1 MAGRFLIVSIRT
13 AMGVFEE
20 KFSQSYFYSFPAG
33 LLKEVKVKPPGSSCP
48 WEGKDACRHQMGIRV
63 YI

>member
-1 MAGRFLIVSIRT
+1 MVGRFLIVSIRT

-33 LLKEVKVKPPGSSCP
+33 LLKEVRSNLQAQAAHGKVRTHVATR
-48 WEGKDACRHQMGIRV
+48 WA
-63 YI
+63 